1 MSAGRIRASSAPRT
15 NAAGPG
21 DGAGASLRALAD
33 RANFKVWTADTLR
46 LSDID
51 HQRHVNNAVHP
62 VLFTNGRYHF
72 IQHYVRPH
80 VAGDMPLAMVR
91 VTIEYLRE
99 MHHPGEVECGT
110 LIRRIG
116 RTSITF
122 GQALFNAGKCAAVA
136 ESVMVLL
143 DPKTRRPKAL
153 PAAAVAQLARFVV
166 SPDAS
171 SKVKFGTLKGRIR
184 YPDDFDTP
192 LPARVKRSS

>member
-1 MSAGRIRASSAPRT
+1 MSAHRTRAGSARRT

-21 DGAGASLRALAD
+21 YGRDASLRALAE
-33 RANFKVWTADTLR
+33 RANFAVWTTDTLR
-46 LSDID
+46 LADID

-91 VTIEYLRE
+91 ITIEYLRE

-122 GQALFNAGKCAAVA
+122 GQALFNRGNCAAVA

-143 DPKTRRPKAL
+143 DAKTRRPKLL
-153 PAAAVAQLARFVV
+153 PQAVVTQLRHLIRVA
-166 SPDAS
+166 
-171 SKVKFGTLKGRIR
+171 GTGG
-184 YPDDFDTP
+184 
-192 LPARVKRSS
+192 